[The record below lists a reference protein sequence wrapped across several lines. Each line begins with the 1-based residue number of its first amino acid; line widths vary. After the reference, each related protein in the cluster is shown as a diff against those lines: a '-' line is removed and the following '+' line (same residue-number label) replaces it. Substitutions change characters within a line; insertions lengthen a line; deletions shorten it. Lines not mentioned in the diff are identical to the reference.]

1 MSKFVLTAQLQLQA
15 PSNVAQ
21 VVRQIQS
28 QLNNVSVNVQVQGAA
43 QAQRQIQQ
51 VSNVTNEA
59 TSAAERMGKAF
70 AVSIRRF
77 AAFSI
82 ATRAVGL
89 FTSTLSDSIKTAI
102 DFERQLIKVSQV
114 TGDSIGKLKTLTS
127 TITKLSTD
135 FGVSSQSLLDV
146 STILL
151 QAGVSAKDTE
161 VALKSLAKAALAPN
175 FDSITET
182 AEGAI
187 AILAQ
192 FKLGVGALEDQLGSI
207 NAVAG
212 AFAVEASD
220 LIDVIRRTGGVFKS
234 SGGDLNELLA
244 LFTSVRATTRES
256 AESIGTG
263 LRTIFT
269 RIQRPKTI
277 EYLKQFGVE
286 LTDLNGKFV
295 GPYEAVRQLSSAIA
309 GLGEGDVTF
318 IRIAEELG
326 GFRQIGKVLPLL
338 QQFQTAEAAL
348 NVATKANNS
357 LTKDAAIAQE
367 SLAIRIVKVKE
378 EFLALVRSVTETT
391 TFQVMA
397 NTALTLASALIRIGD
412 AIKPLLPLLAAVA
425 SFRALSGIGKFVG
438 SVGTGL
444 ASGKTFNKGGK
455 VHHFASGGLVPG
467 VGNGDTVPAML
478 APGEFVIRKSS
489 VQKLGASNLA
499 GMNRGGAVQKF
510 AAGGMS
516 TADKIASARA
526 SANPNRPRNPTKN
539 IQDVNVP
546 MPKFAKESSV
556 GIATTDFIGAPIKG
570 GISVNRDTDLVNQ
583 QIGNLSK
590 SLSSIYGAKNA
601 LSYVQKIYKGKKTFS
616 YDATTEG
623 IGQDEESKFKNIIN
637 ESISSAID
645 IAANRF
651 STEVMKTSGP
661 GSIKKLPSFYQ
672 TLDQGFRG
680 QLFENVITGL
690 NGRPLSGQDSRRP
703 FDFTRGIGQFKSIY
717 SNLPMNYV
725 DAKISASAAGAGKRG
740 MTSEGISTLRTKAS
754 AQLAS
759 ETIPLISLLERQAGG
774 IGTMTTAGKKTKFA
788 MGGRAKGIQNA
799 PLVDDI
805 LQASGS
811 ILPRPSA
818 AIQALIKAG
827 GGAVDVDRTLKRTI
841 GDAAYAKAPTSGAKN
856 ASLNTYFRDE
866 AKRLQDLKTAK
877 ITQFGQ
883 ELQIAIKNG
892 QLDARKVSII
902 SKSRRVRGAAE
913 YLSSQFGIPTQNMI
927 FTQGGSKQPA
937 IDAIRKKGSR
947 IDRISRFAT
956 GGGVGTDTVPA
967 LLTPGEFVVNRSSAQ
982 RIGYGNLNRMNKVG
996 KYASGGIVQHFK
1008 KGGKTGNVSSGQG
1021 AFGLAIGLSAFQSLL
1036 PAVEENSGAFAKA
1049 TNSILQLITTLSGLA
1064 FALDAFGF
1072 SLKGIFSA
1080 SSVRGFKDFSQS
1092 SVIFGRKIKELS
1104 NVLANSISRPLS
1116 VATQAGIQRFSA
1128 GLISLITPFAAVA
1141 AGGYLVAKSIYAFND
1156 SVGKLDK
1163 AIQSGNI
1170 AEAEKN
1176 AIGASTQGAGIA
1188 TSIGV
1193 GALIT
1198 AGSIAFAPAALTL
1211 AAGLGIA
1218 ASTATAFSLQT
1229 KTASEFLQ
1237 DFTSLFGGLTSEQ
1250 VKANARLEASSKSLE
1265 EANKRAAEAAPRALE
1280 SVANG
1285 ALSLSEAFD
1294 EVERTSKAGIEL
1306 ERNLTEIK
1314 RTQKVN
1320 EKTVNPDLY
1329 KLKEEERLIQ
1339 RQVDVAKEVGNADEI
1354 RIQESRL
1361 ASIKAQIAKPTMI
1374 YGPGMGA
1381 NPLQKDKSLNLEKM
1395 SAISAKALQ
1404 ESSKKASEFLQE
1416 QKVLIKEQMTRSA
1429 YGNSGSGK
1437 FEDFLADLSN
1447 SSQIAA
1453 GAFSSLS
1460 KEELDKAKREFG
1472 NISKAVQDAIKAFNA
1487 LNLGLSTVKSNISAS
1502 SVSISNYTSSLE
1514 FGTSSLQ
1521 RSLDTLNSSA
1531 EGAGQSLS
1539 KNDIDQ
1545 ALSDVSDNLKRFG
1558 ADSGQVKKFED
1569 NFTAITTAQREFSTI
1584 IDKTK
1589 TNLEAQ
1595 NTGIKSADA
1604 ANLNKAFISAL
1615 QSQLQL
1621 RGVDDVIIQRI
1632 KDSLRGLKDDDV
1644 KQINTGSLEP
1654 FKEIINEVAKATLEE
1669 TKGKEDII
1677 AIDKQL
1683 ADLTRQRIESER
1695 KFIETQKEALS
1706 IQLEVRELE
1715 SKYGGK
1721 FLSDAEKRNNLFS
1734 RANTGAP
1741 EGISPLVTGSPEE
1754 LQKRNQEIK
1763 QRFLAIE
1770 ALKQEIASKKM
1781 SARDAGM
1788 VNAEGEK
1795 LKAQYEDLQKANKD
1809 QIQTIRDLI
1818 KLQEDEL
1825 RIIKEKNK
1833 LEQDS
1838 IESLIRGDLEKFLEQ
1853 QAAVGATAAIAT
1865 GSQRLMNAY
1874 GADALS
1880 GAFAD
1885 LKRQSEAGVQTAYG
1899 QQIGG
1904 PGGLLEQA
1912 ARYTLEQR
1920 GVNDPV
1926 LAARVAAS
1934 TTSAIETK
1942 NAEIRTTTAI
1952 LNAAAQTSIDMS
1964 RAQVQ
1969 TAEITVVN
1977 GTISVDQPM
1986 VLTTPRSQ
1994 LEPAPIPNQARAL
2007 NRGGPV
2013 YASNGIFVPR
2023 GSDTIPAMLT
2033 PGEFV
2038 VRREAVNRGN
2048 NLQMLQAMNSGSK
2061 NGAIAGF
2068 ANGGKVQYLRTG
2080 NQNPVSGGGFGFDP
2094 AVINRLSSSLD
2105 SFNRTLSANI
2115 DRLNTV
2121 KLHLVLDTTNINLNL
2136 NGGSF
2141 LGKLTE
2147 DLKKQ
2152 LYTFIGEQ
2160 FNLFGV
2166 SGSGKIKENRGIVPR
2181 N

>member
-15 PSNVAQ
+15 PNNVAQ

-28 QLNNVSVNVQVQGAA
+28 QLNNVSVNIQVQGAA

-51 VSNVTNEA
+51 VSQTTNDA
-59 TSAAERMGKAF
+59 ASAAERMGKAF

-114 TGDSIGKLKTLTS
+114 TGDSIGKLRTLTS
-127 TITKLSTD
+127 TITKLSVD

-397 NTALTLASALIRIGD
+397 NTALTLASALIKIAD

-444 ASGKTFNKGGK
+444 ASGKTFNKGGQ
-455 VHHFASGGLVPG
+455 VHRFASGGLVPG

-478 APGEFVIRKSS
+478 SPGEFVIRKSS

-499 GMNRGGAVQKF
+499 GMNSGGVVQKF
-510 AAGGMS
+510 AFGGQARKFGVASLSPIDKPLQEVSGEVPIDSILSVLSRQKGLKKSLEKKSNIREAKSIIAGILGVRGVDS
-516 TADKIASARA
+516 IKTSAVGESFSRKDVSDKIESR
-526 SANPNRPRNPTKN
+526 
-539 IQDVNVP
+539 VNTSIEKLINNAAYQMKDATGIAVE
-546 MPKFAKESSV
+546 KKADSNLVKSV
-556 GIATTDFIGAPIKG
+556 GTASTMGSIFEGALALLGAPMD
-570 GISVNRDTDLVNQ
+570 S
-583 QIGNLSK
+583 SK
-590 SLSSIYGAKNA
+590 R
-601 LSYVQKIYKGKKTFS
+601 
-616 YDATTEG
+616 E
-623 IGQDEESKFKNIIN
+623 QDPVDFP
-637 ESISSAID
+637 
-645 IAANRF
+645 
-651 STEVMKTSGP
+651 SGLGP
-661 GSIKKLPSFYQ
+661 K
-672 TLDQGFRG
+672 
-680 QLFENVITGL
+680 
-690 NGRPLSGQDSRRP
+690 LSGVFSSL
-703 FDFTRGIGQFKSIY
+703 TGI
-717 SNLPMNYV
+717 PV
-725 DAKISASAAGAGKRG
+725 DAKRTADADILKDTANRKSKNYFANVIKNDPRWQQFLTSSASSVTKTTQRTEAA
-740 MTSEGISTLRTKAS
+740 
-754 AQLAS
+754 
-759 ETIPLISLLERQAGG
+759 
-774 IGTMTTAGKKTKFA
+774 
-788 MGGRAKGIQNA
+788 A
-799 PLVDDI
+799 P
-805 LQASGS
+805 
-811 ILPRPSA
+811 
-818 AIQALIKAG
+818 
-827 GGAVDVDRTLKRTI
+827 
-841 GDAAYAKAPTSGAKN
+841 
-856 ASLNTYFRDE
+856 ASLSNIPSGQPFSADELKSQGFNTAARNRYFSQNPTTRRWT
-866 AKRLQDLKTAK
+866 KRV
-877 ITQFGQ
+877 G
-883 ELQIAIKNG
+883 
-892 QLDARKVSII
+892 
-902 SKSRRVRGAAE
+902 
-913 YLSSQFGIPTQNMI
+913 
-927 FTQGGSKQPA
+927 
-937 IDAIRKKGSR
+937 
-947 IDRISRFAT
+947 FAT

-967 LLTPGEFVVNRSSAQ
+967 MLTPGEFVVNRSSAQ

-996 KYASGGIVQHFK
+996 KYANGGIVQHFK
-1008 KGGKTGNVSSGQG
+1008 KGGTASSGQG
-1021 AFGLAIGLSAFQSLL
+1021 AFGLAIGVSAFEALL
-1036 PAVEENSGAFAKA
+1036 PAVQENSGAFTKA
-1049 TNSILQLITTLSGLA
+1049 THSILQLITTFSGLV
-1064 FALDAFGF
+1064 FALDAFGL
-1072 SLKGIFSA
+1072 SLKGMFTA
-1080 SSVRGFKDFSQS
+1080 SSVKGFKDLSQS
-1092 SVIFGRKIKELS
+1092 ATIFGRNVKNIATTTFGGKLS
-1104 NVLANSISRPLS
+1104 REWQTS
-1116 VATQAGIQRFSA
+1116 IQRLAA
-1128 GLISLITPFAAVA
+1128 GTAQLVAPFAATA
-1141 AGGYLVAKSIYAFND
+1141 TAGYIVAKSIYAFSD
-1156 SVGKLDK
+1156 SINKLDK

-1176 AIGASTQGAGIA
+1176 STRARTESLGVGVSAAAGGLATAGLVATGALAAPIAIP
-1188 TSIGV
+1188 IGV
-1193 GALIT
+1193 LV
-1198 AGSIAFAPAALTL
+1198 AALT
-1211 AAGLGIA
+1211 AFGLQTEFASDALQDFKSVFGYATAEQAKANDRLA
-1218 ASTATAFSLQT
+1218 ASTAALQ
-1229 KTASEFLQ
+1229 
-1237 DFTSLFGGLTSEQ
+1237 
-1250 VKANARLEASSKSLE
+1250 
-1265 EANKRAAEAAPRALE
+1265 EANKQASEIAVQALQD
-1280 SVANG
+1280 VGNG
-1285 ALSLSEAFD
+1285 ALTLDEAFAKTEKANLSNFQEQLTKID
-1294 EVERTSKAGIEL
+1294 EASKTNINKIKSETVVTSGPSIMSPYGSVPSF
-1306 ERNLTEIK
+1306 K
-1314 RTQKVN
+1314 RDFNPQIPQKVKQ
-1320 EKTVNPDLY
+1320 EEAKTQELAKKDVLEY
-1329 KLKEEERLIQ
+1329 LKTNQ
-1339 RQVDVAKEVGNADEI
+1339 
-1354 RIQESRL
+1354 
-1361 ASIKAQIAKPTMI
+1361 
-1374 YGPGMGA
+1374 
-1381 NPLQKDKSLNLEKM
+1381 PLL
-1395 SAISAKALQ
+1395 
-1404 ESSKKASEFLQE
+1404 
-1416 QKVLIKEQMTRSA
+1416 KEQMIRSA
-1429 YGNSGSGK
+1429 SGQSGVG
-1437 FEDFLADLSN
+1437 DFTGFLSDLEKTSSN
-1447 SSQIAA
+1447 ASAA
-1453 GAFSSLS
+1453 LGKLSDTDLVAF
-1460 KEELDKAKREFG
+1460 KNEFK
-1472 NISKAVQDAIKAFNA
+1472 NISQAVLEAQKAFDA
-1487 LNLGLSTVKSNISAS
+1487 LNLGLSLVKSNIAAS
-1502 SVSISNYTSSLE
+1502 SVSVSNFTSSLE
-1514 FGTSSLQ
+1514 FGSSELQ
-1521 RSLDTLNSSA
+1521 RSLDTLNASA
-1531 EGAGQSLS
+1531 NGAGESLKS
-1539 KNDIDQ
+1539 DQIDQ
-1545 ALSDVSDNLKRFG
+1545 ALNEVSDNLKRFG
-1558 ADSGQVKKFED
+1558 ADSTQVKKFQD
-1569 NFTAITTAQREFSTI
+1569 NFRAISAAQRDTPKIFERLKANLGGLTGIRASDPASLRTAFEKSIKEQFKGADPAITENILNSL
-1584 IDKTK
+1584 TK
-1589 TNLEAQ
+1589 LSPQQLEQ
-1595 NTGIKSADA
+1595 IRQTGDLSAFTD
-1604 ANLNKAFISAL
+1604 LLSE
-1615 QSQLQL
+1615 S
-1621 RGVDDVIIQRI
+1621 
-1632 KDSLRGLKDDDV
+1632 
-1644 KQINTGSLEP
+1644 
-1654 FKEIINEVAKATLEE
+1654 AKAQLEQV
-1669 TKGKEDII
+1669 KGIEEVIKINKE
-1677 AIDKQL
+1677 L
-1683 ADLTRQRIESER
+1683 SDLTKNRIEIER
-1695 KFIETQKEALS
+1695 KFIEAQKEAIS
-1706 IQLEVRELE
+1706 IQLEVRDLE

-1721 FLSDAEKRNNLFS
+1721 FLSDAEKRSNLFAK
-1734 RANTGAP
+1734 ANTGTP

-1770 ALKQEIASKKM
+1770 ALKQEVANKKM

-1788 VNAEGEK
+1788 VDAEGEK

-1899 QQIGG
+1899 QQISG

-1920 GVNDPV
+1920 GVNDPI
-1926 LAARVAAS
+1926 LAARVAAN

-1942 NAEIRTTTAI
+1942 NAEIRTTAAV
-1952 LNAAAQTSIDMS
+1952 LNAAGQTAVDMS
-1964 RAQVQ
+1964 RAQLN
-1969 TAEITVVN
+1969 TADFAIKN
-1977 GTISVDQPM
+1977 ANISIDQSI
-1986 VLTTPRSQ
+1986 VGQRTQ
-1994 LEPAPIPNQARAL
+1994 VEPAPSDQGVAL
-2007 NRGGPV
+2007 FRRGGTV
-2013 YASNGIFVPR
+2013 YANNGMFVPR

-2048 NLQMLQAMNSGSK
+2048 NLQMLQAMNRGSNNGNSGS
-2061 NGAIAGF
+2061 AIAGF
-2068 ANGGKVQYLRTG
+2068 ARGGKVQYLKEG
-2080 NQNPVSGGGFGFDP
+2080 GQPSGSGFIFDP
-2094 AVINRLSSSLD
+2094 TLINRLASSLD
-2105 SFNRTLSANI
+2105 RFNTTLSTNI
-2115 DRLNTV
+2115 E
-2121 KLHLVLDTTNINLNL
+2121 KLSQIKFHIVLDTTNINVNL
-2136 NGGSF
+2136 TGASF
-2141 LGKLTE
+2141 LSNLTE
-2147 DLKKQ
+2147 DLKRQ
-2152 LYTFIGEQ
+2152 LYEFIGQQ
-2160 FNLFGV
+2160 FSMFGV
-2166 SGSGKIKENRGIVPR
+2166 SNGGRIKKTTGVIPK
-2181 N
+2181 